1 MPILEKDIT
10 IEAPVG
16 TVFGF
21 VDDPVNL
28 AKIQPSLYDVTNV
41 STLPNG
47 GHKFSGLYS
56 LAGRLC
62 EAETETL
69 ERVVGQ
75 RIVDRTTGDIES
87 TRTWKF
93 QGGNGQTKLAFKAE
107 YETPKPLP
115 KQEMRYFDRQ
125 SELEADMLLHSL
137 KAKLES

>member
-10 IEAPVG
+10 IKAPVD

-21 VDDPVNL
+21 VDDPAKL
-28 AKIQPSLYDVTNV
+28 ATIQPSLYDVRNV

-47 GHKFSGLYS
+47 GYRFSGLYN

-62 EAETETL
+62 EGETETL
-69 ERVVGQ
+69 ERVVGE

-93 QGGNGQTKLAFKAE
+93 QGGNGQTKLAYKAE

-115 KQEMRYFDRQ
+115 KEEMRFFDKQ
-125 SELEADMLLHSL
+125 SELEANLLLESL
-137 KAKLES
+137 KARLES